1 MSVGSTP
8 FRQKNIWP
16 TDVWSSPFNLL
27 DNFIAVLSDYC
38 VHQMPLGKL
47 PLGKM
52 PLGKMVFNQKLWNH
66 INVSIGVGV
75 AHGIFVFLMDSVK
88 FGATTLSIKT
98 LSITTLDEE
107 WCTAQ

>member
-1 MSVGSTP
+1 MP
-8 FRQKNIWP
+8 FGKM
-16 TDVWSSPFNLL
+16 PFGK
-27 DNFIAVLSDYC
+27 
-38 VHQMPLGKL
+38 MPFGKMPFGKM

-52 PLGKMVFNQKLWNH
+52 PLGKMPVGKIVFDQKLWNH
-66 INVSIGVGV
+66 VNVSIGVVV
-75 AHGIFVFLMDSVK
+75 AHGVFVFLMDSVK